1 MTKLYISHVSKE
13 SQFSKSKDYCV
24 LNNQN
29 KKKSK
34 LSHLIQKYHTFMQFE
49 IPHLYVKNYT
59 NNSITSNN
67 KNL

>member
-1 MTKLYISHVSKE
+1 MYPKK

-24 LNNQN
+24 LNN
-29 KKKSK
+29 KKYSK
-34 LSHLIQKYHTFMQFE
+34 RSPLIQKYHTFMQFE